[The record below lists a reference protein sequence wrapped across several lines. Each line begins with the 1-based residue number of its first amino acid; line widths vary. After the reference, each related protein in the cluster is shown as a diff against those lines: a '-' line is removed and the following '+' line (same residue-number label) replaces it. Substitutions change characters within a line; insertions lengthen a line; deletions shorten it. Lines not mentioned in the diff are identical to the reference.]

1 MSRLALVGG
10 EPLVRPGT
18 DLKGAWPPV
27 HDDDIAAVVRMLE
40 RGEFWGR
47 RSPEIQAFEEEYAQ
61 TIGVRYCVA
70 MGSGTAALHAAVEA
84 AGVLPGDEVIVPAL
98 SFLAS
103 ATAILHQ
110 LGIPIFVDIDPVTFN
125 LDPARIEERITER
138 TRAIMA
144 VHLHGLPCD
153 MDAINAIAR
162 RRGLVVIEDA
172 AQAQIA
178 QYHGRKVGSLGD
190 MAGISIM
197 PVKNLATCG
206 EGGMFVTNELAY
218 RNKADMLKMFGE
230 SLEEGEGQHRQYNA
244 LTLGYN
250 YRFNP
255 VQAAFA
261 RTQLKR
267 LPHYTEVIVAHAE
280 HLTSVLGEI
289 PGVIPPI
296 VPPGRTHVYHHYRVT
311 FDPAAAGVDLS
322 AGVFR
327 QAVMDAMAAEG
338 TPLRLYQTT
347 PLPGQEVFQ
356 RREGFGHGIP
366 WSLPQADPQ
375 ATARGYAVEDFP
387 STLRVLEGTA
397 IVGQGSGSHTFYY
410 RDRVDLYRT
419 AFLKVFENL
428 DAVVQHAKSLVAD
441 YQPPWHGPARLS

>member
-1 MSRLALVGG
+1 MSRLALLGG

-18 DLKGAWPPV
+18 DLKGPWPPV
-27 HDDDIAAVVRMLE
+27 HDDDIAAVVRILE
-40 RGEFWGR
+40 KGEFWGR
-47 RSPEIQAFEEEYAQ
+47 RSPEVQAFEEEYAR

-84 AGVLPGDEVIVPAL
+84 SGVLPGDEVLVPAL

-110 LGIPIFVDIDPVTFN
+110 LGIPVFVDIDPVTFN
-125 LDPARIEERITER
+125 LDPARIEERITAR

-153 MDAINAIAR
+153 MDAIRQIAR
-162 RRGLVVIEDA
+162 RRNLVVIEDA

-178 QYHGRKVGSLGD
+178 EYHGRKVGSLGD

-206 EGGMFVTNELAY
+206 EGGLFVTNDLAY

-230 SLEEGEGQHRQYNA
+230 SLDEGESHGRQYNA

-261 RTQLKR
+261 RTQLRR
-267 LPHYTEVIVAHAE
+267 LPQYTETIVANAE
-280 HLTSVLGEI
+280 HLTAQLGEI
-289 PGVIPPI
+289 PGV
-296 VPPGRTHVYHHYRVT
+296 VPPLVPTGRTHVYHHYRVT
-311 FDPAAAGVDLS
+311 FDPSAAGIDLP

-338 TPLRLYQTT
+338 VPLRLYQTT
-347 PLPGQEVFQ
+347 PLPGQVLFQ
-356 RREGFGHGIP
+356 RREGFGYGIP
-366 WSLPQADPQ
+366 WSLPQADPR
-375 ATARGYAVEDFP
+375 ATARGYAIEDFP
-387 STLRVLEGTA
+387 STLRVLESTA

-410 RDRVDLYRT
+410 RDRVELYLR

-428 DAVVQHAKSLVAD
+428 DAVIQHAGTIASE
-441 YQPPWHGPARLS
+441 YQPPWKGPATLS